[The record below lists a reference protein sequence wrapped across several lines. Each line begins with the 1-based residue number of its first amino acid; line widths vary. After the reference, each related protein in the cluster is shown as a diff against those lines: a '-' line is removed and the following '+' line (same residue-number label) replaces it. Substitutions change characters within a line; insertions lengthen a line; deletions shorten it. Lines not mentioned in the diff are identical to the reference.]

1 MQTFITRKHF
11 IYTVSNSR
19 DCITN
24 SQRGSVLALAL
35 WRYLCC
41 LHAAVCEM
49 RRFKLLFRINAKCIC
64 KETTPVYCWGQAL
77 SLVCVLYSLY
87 CLFAALSL
95 IQCNYMVETSAH
107 NCPFP
112 GGSTPPRGTWFLWPI
127 CVIVLNCIL
136 IESAISQ
143 KLTVFSAYILPWTR
157 YVPPKFS
164 LSLGGCRPVSHCF
177 IDPCMHD
184 PVNAA
189 RKVSVTQSCHCQHM

>member
-1 MQTFITRKHF
+1 MQTFLTRKHF

-35 WRYLCC
+35 WHYLCC

-49 RRFKLLFRINAKCIC
+49 RRFKLLFRINAN
-64 KETTPVYCWGQAL
+64 VYLQRNYTRILLRPSAL
-77 SLVCVLYSLY
+77 SSVCIVRFIL
-87 CLFAALSL
+87 
-95 IQCNYMVETSAH
+95 
-107 NCPFP
+107 PFCSSRWYNAIMWWKHLP
-112 GGSTPPRGTWFLWPI
+112 IIAPSPEDPRLLWPI
-127 CVIVLNCIL
+127 WVIVLNCIL

-189 RKVSVTQSCHCQHM
+189 RKVSVTPSCHCQHM